1 MGFGELE
8 YFIYRDGQTFQ
19 HLFSQTLQ
27 RGAGH
32 TLGLTWESQGLEAN
46 GWAIRQVPVGHRV
59 SSPIVSGFLWAVYLQ
74 ERGYDEQDLAN
85 LGGI

>member
-32 TLGLTWESQGLEAN
+32 TLGLIWESQGLEAN
-46 GWAIRQVPVGHRV
+46 GRAIPQAPVEAG
-59 SSPIVSGFLWAVYLQ
+59 SAAPL
-74 ERGYDEQDLAN
+74 
-85 LGGI
+85 